1 MTTGSKVGLILDA
14 VFETHD
20 TGPGHPEAPIR
31 LAQIRSLLSEDVVSS
46 CVLVQPE
53 PVAPSLLLN
62 VHDAEHVQAVDL
74 ACRSAP
80 QNLDGGDTVVSRES
94 GDVARLAAGSVIRLC
109 RMVLSGELDCGFAAV
124 RPPGHHAERNRA
136 MGFCLFNNVAVAA
149 AWLLEQSG
157 IGKVLIVDWDVHH
170 GNGTQHIFEESESV
184 LYFSIHQSPHW
195 PGTGSRR
202 EIGRGE
208 GTGTTWNRPLPAG
221 SDDTEFLELL
231 REDLSEAAGSF
242 QPDFVLISAGFD
254 AHRQDPLGG
263 LQVSTAGFREATT
276 LVREIAAHH
285 AEGRLVSVL
294 EGGYDLTALPAS
306 VEAHLEAL
314 LD

>member
-20 TGPGHPEAPIR
+20 TGQGHPEAPIR
-31 LAQIRSLLSEDVVSS
+31 LAQVRANLKQSVVSS

-53 PVAPSLLLN
+53 AIASSFLLN
-62 VHDAEHVQAVDL
+62 VHEAAYVRAVDL

-80 QNLDGGDTVVSRES
+80 QVLDSGDTVVSRES
-94 GDVARLAAGSVIRLC
+94 SEVARLAAGSVIRLC

-136 MGFCLFNNVAVAA
+136 MGFCLFNNIAVAA
-149 AWLLEQSG
+149 AWLLEQPR

-170 GNGTQHIFEESESV
+170 GNGTQHIFEESDSV

-208 GTGTTWNRPLPAG
+208 GTGSTCNRPLPAG
-221 SDDTEFLELL
+221 AGDTAFLELL
-231 REDLSEAAGSF
+231 RNDLSEVAESF
-242 QPDFVLISAGFD
+242 QPNFVLISAGFD
-254 AHRQDPLGG
+254 AHEQDPLGG
-263 LQVSTAGFREATT
+263 LQVSTEGFREATKI
-276 LVREIAAHH
+276 VREIAAHH
-285 AEGRLVSVL
+285 GEGRLVSVL
-294 EGGYDLTALPAS
+294 EGGYNLTALPAS

-314 LD
+314 LE